1 MSGAG
6 DELQQEVNRQRS
18 GWLAQVAAYGG
29 DGGDGGV
36 DRPQSLEEAMKIIED
51 LELQIAGLEGDMRE
65 RD

>member
-18 GWLAQVAAYGG
+18 GWLARVAAYGG
-29 DGGDGGV
+29 DGGV
-36 DRPQSLEEAMKIIED
+36 VRPQSLEEAMKIIED

>member
-18 GWLAQVAAYGG
+18 GWLAQVAAY
-29 DGGDGGV
+29 GGDGGV